1 MGLLQRLRLHLPR
14 IWRLT
19 RRYKLILIILFVLFC
34 FYKNQIVKY
43 VDNSDRKAE
52 LPGWERERPMKIGD
66 YLDQK
71 KNTALIVPHD
81 LCRRKTFLVIAV
93 CSSLDHFSQRKTIRK
108 TWGNTREFNYG
119 VFMQLHGHLEGKY
132 LPIMKDR
139 IKLYADY
146 LSVLEHSLTATVRIV
161 FIVGKSQHDYMRE
174 KLSREANQHND
185 IIQENFV
192 DSYHNLTLK
201 SVMALKHISQ
211 RCAKTAA
218 FFLKCDDDTF
228 VNVPNLLHFLLGG
241 TVPLY
246 KDTVGYHFRTTYK
259 VMSPWNRFNA
269 SSDVMYGHKFCNMKA
284 NYDVRSPWYMPQY
297 MFQGAKY
304 PKYLSG
310 TGYLLSIDV
319 VQRLYEQA
327 INTSL
332 VHLEDVF
339 VTGICAEAA
348 GIQRRHY
355 PVFNYVHGKP
365 LCIFK
370 GTISLHPVP
379 GHQMLEAWSFVSN
392 YSIKCPPPDKH
403 FIKSQITK
411 KSHC

>member
-1 MGLLQRLRLHLPR
+1 MLQRLSLYRPR
-14 IWRLT
+14 IWRLI
-19 RRYKLILIILFVLFC
+19 RRYKLVLILLLVLFLI
-34 FYKNQIVKY
+34 YRGHVVKY
-43 VDNSDRKAE
+43 KDNTDRQAE
-52 LPGWERERPMKIGD
+52 LPGWEREKPLKIGD

-71 KNTALIVPHD
+71 KNTALIVPQD
-81 LCRRKTFLVIAV
+81 FCKIKTFLVIAV
-93 CSSLDHFSQRKTIRK
+93 CSSLEHFAQRKTIRES
-108 TWGNTREFNYG
+108 WGNTRDFNYKEF
-119 VFMQLHGHLEGKY
+119 VKLHGHLEGKY

-139 IKLYADY
+139 LRHYADY
-146 LSVLEHSLTATVRIV
+146 ISVLGHSLTASVRIV
-161 FIVGKSQHDYMRE
+161 FIVGRSKHKSMREDE
-174 KLSREANQHND
+174 KLSREANRHND
-185 IIQENFV
+185 IIQEDFV

-211 RCAKTAA
+211 SCGNTSA

-241 TVPLY
+241 TIPLY

-259 VMSPWNRFNA
+259 VMSPWNRLSA
-269 SSDVMYGHKFCNMKA
+269 TDEVMYGHKFCNMEA
-284 NYDVRSPWYMPQY
+284 NFDASSPWYMPKY
-297 MFQGAKY
+297 IFQGAKY

-319 VQRLYEQA
+319 VKRLYKESLT
-327 INTSL
+327 TSL

-339 VTGICAEAA
+339 VTGICAEEA
-348 GIQRRHY
+348 GIQRRYH
-355 PVFNYVHGKP
+355 PLFNYVYQKP

-379 GHQMLEAWSFVSN
+379 ETRMMEAWNFVAN
-392 YSIKCPPPDKH
+392 YSIKCPTPDNL
-403 FIKSQITK
+403 FLKSQIAK